1 MLYTCKYQF
10 ENISL
15 YLVAT
20 ETHLINIQFTQPQ
33 KALLQ
38 TTELLSMAT
47 IQLDEYFQGKRTT
60 FSLPFKLTGT
70 PFQLAVWKEL
80 QNIPYGKT
88 TSYKEITQKINKPK
102 AYRAVGMANN
112 KNPLP
117 IIIPCHRVIGSDGR
131 LTGYAGG
138 TARKLAL
145 LQLEGVDCKEQY
157 QPRRDGDCK

>member
-70 PFQLAVWKEL
+70 PFQLAAWKEL

-88 TSYKEITQKINKPK
+88 TSYKEIAQKINKPK

-117 IIIPCHRVIGSDGR
+117 IIIPCHRVIGSNGK
-131 LTGYAGG
+131 LIGYAGG
-138 TARKLAL
+138 LNLKNYL
-145 LQLEGVDCKEQY
+145 LELEKSHTNF
-157 QPRRDGDCK
+157 

>member
-1 MLYTCKYQF
+1 MFYSCKYQF

-60 FSLPFKLTGT
+60 FSLPFKLIGT

-80 QNIPYGKT
+80 QNIPYGQT
-88 TSYKEITQKINKPK
+88 TSYKEIAQKINKPK

-117 IIIPCHRVIGSDGR
+117 IIIPCHRVIGSNGK
-131 LTGYAGG
+131 LIGYAGG
-138 TARKLAL
+138 LKLKNYL
-145 LQLEGVDCKEQY
+145 LELEKSHTNF
-157 QPRRDGDCK
+157 

>member
-1 MLYTCKYQF
+1 MFYFCKYQF

-80 QNIPYGKT
+80 QNIPYGQT
-88 TSYKEITQKINKPK
+88 TSYKEIAQKINKPK
-102 AYRAVGMANN
+102 ACRAVGMANN

-117 IIIPCHRVIGSDGR
+117 IIIPCHRVIGSNGK
-131 LTGYAGG
+131 LIGYAGG
-138 TARKLAL
+138 LKLKNYL
-145 LQLEGVDCKEQY
+145 LELEQSHTNF
-157 QPRRDGDCK
+157 

>member
-80 QNIPYGKT
+80 QNIPYGQT
-88 TSYKEITQKINKPK
+88 TSYKEIAQKINKPK

-117 IIIPCHRVIGSDGR
+117 IIISCHRVIGSNGK
-131 LTGYAGG
+131 LIGYAGG
-138 TARKLAL
+138 LKLKNYL
-145 LQLEGVDCKEQY
+145 LELEKSHTNF
-157 QPRRDGDCK
+157 

>member
-80 QNIPYGKT
+80 QNIPYGQT
-88 TSYKEITQKINKPK
+88 TSYKEIAQKINKPK
-102 AYRAVGMANN
+102 ACRAVGMANN

-117 IIIPCHRVIGSDGR
+117 IIIPCHRVIGSNGK
-131 LTGYAGG
+131 LIGYAGG
-138 TARKLAL
+138 LNLKNYL
-145 LQLEGVDCKEQY
+145 LELEKSHTNF
-157 QPRRDGDCK
+157 

>member
-47 IQLDEYFQGKRTT
+47 IQLDEYLQGKRTT

-88 TSYKEITQKINKPK
+88 TSYKEIAQKINKPK

-117 IIIPCHRVIGSDGR
+117 IIIPCHRVIGSNGK
-131 LTGYAGG
+131 LIGYAGG
-138 TARKLAL
+138 LKLKNYL
-145 LQLEGVDCKEQY
+145 LELEKSHTNL
-157 QPRRDGDCK
+157 

>member
-20 ETHLINIQFTQPQ
+20 ETHVINIQFTQPQ

-38 TTELLSMAT
+38 TTELLSMTT
-47 IQLDEYFQGKRTT
+47 IQLDEYFQRKRTT

-80 QNIPYGKT
+80 QNIPYGQP
-88 TSYKEITQKINKPK
+88 TSYKEIAQKINKPK

-117 IIIPCHRVIGSDGR
+117 IIIPCHRVIGSNGK
-131 LTGYAGG
+131 LIGYAGG
-138 TARKLAL
+138 LKLKNYL
-145 LQLEGVDCKEQY
+145 LELEKSHTNF
-157 QPRRDGDCK
+157 

>member
-1 MLYTCKYQF
+1 MVYFCKYQF

-15 YLVAT
+15 YLVAS

-80 QNIPYGKT
+80 QNIPYGQT
-88 TSYKEITQKINKPK
+88 TSYKEIAQKINKPK

-117 IIIPCHRVIGSDGR
+117 IIIPCHRVIGSNGK
-131 LTGYAGG
+131 LIGYAGG
-138 TARKLAL
+138 LKLKNYL
-145 LQLEGVDCKEQY
+145 LELEKSHTNF
-157 QPRRDGDCK
+157 

>member
-1 MLYTCKYQF
+1 MFYSCKYQF

-47 IQLDEYFQGKRTT
+47 IQLDEYLQGKRTT

-88 TSYKEITQKINKPK
+88 TSYKEIAQKINKPK

-117 IIIPCHRVIGSDGR
+117 IIIPCHRVIGSNGK
-131 LTGYAGG
+131 LIGYAGG
-138 TARKLAL
+138 LKLKNYL
-145 LQLEGVDCKEQY
+145 LELEKSHTNF
-157 QPRRDGDCK
+157 

>member
-1 MLYTCKYQF
+1 MFYSCKYQF

-80 QNIPYGKT
+80 QNIPYGQT
-88 TSYKEITQKINKPK
+88 TSYKEIAQKINKPK
-102 AYRAVGMANN
+102 ACRAVGMANN

-117 IIIPCHRVIGSDGR
+117 IIIPCHCVIGSNGK
-131 LTGYAGG
+131 LIGYAGG
-138 TARKLAL
+138 LKLKNYL
-145 LQLEGVDCKEQY
+145 LELEKSHTNF
-157 QPRRDGDCK
+157 

>member
-1 MLYTCKYQF
+1 MFYSCKYQF

-88 TSYKEITQKINKPK
+88 TSYKEIAQKINKPK

-117 IIIPCHRVIGSDGR
+117 IIIPCHRVIGSNGK
-131 LTGYAGG
+131 LIGYAGG
-138 TARKLAL
+138 LKLKNYL
-145 LQLEGVDCKEQY
+145 LKLEKSHTNF
-157 QPRRDGDCK
+157 

>member
-1 MLYTCKYQF
+1 MFYSCKYQF

-15 YLVAT
+15 YLIAT

-47 IQLDEYFQGKRTT
+47 IQLDEYFQGKRTI

-80 QNIPYGKT
+80 QNIPYGQT
-88 TSYKEITQKINKPK
+88 TSYKEIAQKINKPK
-102 AYRAVGMANN
+102 ACRAVGMANN

-117 IIIPCHRVIGSDGR
+117 IIIPCHRVIGSNGK
-131 LTGYAGG
+131 LIGYAGG
-138 TARKLAL
+138 LKLKNYL
-145 LQLEGVDCKEQY
+145 LELEKSHTNF
-157 QPRRDGDCK
+157 

>member
-88 TSYKEITQKINKPK
+88 TSYKEIAQKINKPK

-117 IIIPCHRVIGSDGR
+117 IIIPCHRVIGSNGK
-131 LTGYAGG
+131 LIGYASGL
-138 TARKLAL
+138 KLKNYL
-145 LQLEGVDCKEQY
+145 LELEKSHTNF
-157 QPRRDGDCK
+157 

>member
-1 MLYTCKYQF
+1 MFYFCKYQF

-20 ETHLINIQFTQPQ
+20 ETHLVNIQFTQPQ

-47 IQLDEYFQGKRTT
+47 IQLDEYFQGKRTV

-70 PFQLAVWKEL
+70 PFQLAVWKKL
-80 QNIPYGKT
+80 QNIPYGQT
-88 TSYKEITQKINKPK
+88 TSYKEIAQKINKPK

-117 IIIPCHRVIGSDGR
+117 IIIPCHRVIGSNGK
-131 LTGYAGG
+131 LIGYAGG
-138 TARKLAL
+138 LNLKNYL
-145 LQLEGVDCKEQY
+145 LELEKSHTNF
-157 QPRRDGDCK
+157 

>member
-1 MLYTCKYQF
+1 MVYFCKYQF

-80 QNIPYGKT
+80 QNIPYGQT
-88 TSYKEITQKINKPK
+88 TSYKEIAQKINKPK

-117 IIIPCHRVIGSDGR
+117 IIIPCHRVIGSNGK
-131 LTGYAGG
+131 LIGYAGG
-138 TARKLAL
+138 LKLKNYL
-145 LQLEGVDCKEQY
+145 LKLEKSHTNF
-157 QPRRDGDCK
+157 

>member
-1 MLYTCKYQF
+1 MVYFYKYQF

-15 YLVAT
+15 YLIAT

-88 TSYKEITQKINKPK
+88 TSYKEIAQKINKPK
-102 AYRAVGMANN
+102 ACRAVGMANN

-117 IIIPCHRVIGSDGR
+117 IIIPCHRVIGSNGK
-131 LTGYAGG
+131 LIGYAGG
-138 TARKLAL
+138 LKLKNYL
-145 LQLEGVDCKEQY
+145 LELEKSHTNF
-157 QPRRDGDCK
+157 

>member
-1 MLYTCKYQF
+1 MFYFCKYQF

-70 PFQLAVWKEL
+70 TFQLAVWKEL
-80 QNIPYGKT
+80 QNIPYGQT
-88 TSYKEITQKINKPK
+88 TSYKEIAQKINKPK

-117 IIIPCHRVIGSDGR
+117 IIIPCHRVIGSNGK
-131 LTGYAGG
+131 LIGYAGG
-138 TARKLAL
+138 LKLKNYL
-145 LQLEGVDCKEQY
+145 LELEKSHTNF
-157 QPRRDGDCK
+157 

>member
-1 MLYTCKYQF
+1 MFYFCKYQF

-15 YLVAT
+15 YLVST

-47 IQLDEYFQGKRTT
+47 IQLDEYFQGKRTV

-80 QNIPYGKT
+80 QNIPYGQT
-88 TSYKEITQKINKPK
+88 TSYKEIAQKINKPK

-117 IIIPCHRVIGSDGR
+117 IIIPCHRVIGSNGK
-131 LTGYAGG
+131 LIGYAGG
-138 TARKLAL
+138 LKLKNYL
-145 LQLEGVDCKEQY
+145 LKLEKSHTNF
-157 QPRRDGDCK
+157 

>member
-1 MLYTCKYQF
+1 MFYSCKYQF
-10 ENISL
+10 KNISL

-80 QNIPYGKT
+80 QNIPYGQT
-88 TSYKEITQKINKPK
+88 TSYKEIAQKINKPK
-102 AYRAVGMANN
+102 ACRAVGMANN

-117 IIIPCHRVIGSDGR
+117 IIIPCHRVIGSNGK
-131 LTGYAGG
+131 LIGYAGG
-138 TARKLAL
+138 LNLKNYL
-145 LQLEGVDCKEQY
+145 LELEKSHTNF
-157 QPRRDGDCK
+157 

>member
-1 MLYTCKYQF
+1 MFYFYKYQF

-15 YLVAT
+15 YLIAT

-88 TSYKEITQKINKPK
+88 TSYKEIAQKINKPK

-117 IIIPCHRVIGSDGR
+117 IIIPCHRVIGSNGK
-131 LTGYAGG
+131 LIGYAGG
-138 TARKLAL
+138 LKLKNYL
-145 LQLEGVDCKEQY
+145 LELEQSHTNF
-157 QPRRDGDCK
+157 

>member
-1 MLYTCKYQF
+1 MFYSCKYQF

-15 YLVAT
+15 YLVAA

-80 QNIPYGKT
+80 QNIPYGQT
-88 TSYKEITQKINKPK
+88 TSYKEIAQKINKPK
-102 AYRAVGMANN
+102 ACRAVGMANN

-117 IIIPCHRVIGSDGR
+117 IIIPCHRVIGSNGK
-131 LTGYAGG
+131 LIGYAGG
-138 TARKLAL
+138 LKLKNYL
-145 LQLEGVDCKEQY
+145 LELENSHTNF
-157 QPRRDGDCK
+157 

>member
-1 MLYTCKYQF
+1 MFYFCKYQF

-80 QNIPYGKT
+80 QNIPYGQT
-88 TSYKEITQKINKPK
+88 TSYKEISQKINKPK
-102 AYRAVGMANN
+102 AYRAVGVANN

-117 IIIPCHRVIGSDGR
+117 IIIPCHRVIGSNGK
-131 LTGYAGG
+131 LIGYAGG
-138 TARKLAL
+138 LKLKNYL
-145 LQLEGVDCKEQY
+145 LELEKSHTNF
-157 QPRRDGDCK
+157 

>member
-1 MLYTCKYQF
+1 MFYFCKYQF

-88 TSYKEITQKINKPK
+88 TSYKEIAQKINKPK

-117 IIIPCHRVIGSDGR
+117 IIIPCHRVIGSNGK
-131 LTGYAGG
+131 LIGYAGG
-138 TARKLAL
+138 LKLKNYL
-145 LQLEGVDCKEQY
+145 LELEKSHT
-157 QPRRDGDCK
+157 KF

>member
-70 PFQLAVWKEL
+70 PFQLAVWKKL
-80 QNIPYGKT
+80 QNIPYGQT
-88 TSYKEITQKINKPK
+88 TSYKEIAQKINKPK
-102 AYRAVGMANN
+102 ACRAVGMANN

-117 IIIPCHRVIGSDGR
+117 IIIPCHRVIGSNGK
-131 LTGYAGG
+131 LIGYAGG
-138 TARKLAL
+138 LKLKNYL
-145 LQLEGVDCKEQY
+145 LELEKSHTNF
-157 QPRRDGDCK
+157 

>member
-1 MLYTCKYQF
+1 MFYSCKYQF

-47 IQLDEYFQGKRTT
+47 ILLDEYFQGKRTT

-80 QNIPYGKT
+80 QNIPYGQT
-88 TSYKEITQKINKPK
+88 TSYKEIAQKINKPK
-102 AYRAVGMANN
+102 ACRAVGMANN

-117 IIIPCHRVIGSDGR
+117 IIIPCHRVIGSNGK
-131 LTGYAGG
+131 LIGYAGG
-138 TARKLAL
+138 LKLKNYL
-145 LQLEGVDCKEQY
+145 LELEKSHTNF
-157 QPRRDGDCK
+157 

>member
-1 MLYTCKYQF
+1 MVYFCKYQF

-70 PFQLAVWKEL
+70 PFQLTVWKEL

-88 TSYKEITQKINKPK
+88 TSYKEIAQKINKPK

-117 IIIPCHRVIGSDGR
+117 IIIPCHRVIGSNGK
-131 LTGYAGG
+131 LIGYAGG
-138 TARKLAL
+138 LNLKNYL
-145 LQLEGVDCKEQY
+145 LELEKSHTNF
-157 QPRRDGDCK
+157 

>member
-80 QNIPYGKT
+80 QNIPYGQT
-88 TSYKEITQKINKPK
+88 TSYKEIAQKINKPK

-117 IIIPCHRVIGSDGR
+117 IIIPCHRVIGSNGK
-131 LTGYAGG
+131 LIGYAGG
-138 TARKLAL
+138 LKLKNYL
-145 LQLEGVDCKEQY
+145 LELEKSHTNF
-157 QPRRDGDCK
+157 

>member
-1 MLYTCKYQF
+1 MFYSCKYQF

-88 TSYKEITQKINKPK
+88 TSYKEIAQKINKPK
-102 AYRAVGMANN
+102 ACRAVGMANN

-117 IIIPCHRVIGSDGR
+117 IVIPCHRVIGSNGK
-131 LTGYAGG
+131 LIGYAGG
-138 TARKLAL
+138 LNLKNYL
-145 LQLEGVDCKEQY
+145 LELEKSHTNF
-157 QPRRDGDCK
+157 

>member
-80 QNIPYGKT
+80 QNIPYGQT
-88 TSYKEITQKINKPK
+88 TSYKEIAQKINKPK
-102 AYRAVGMANN
+102 ACRAVGMANN

-117 IIIPCHRVIGSDGR
+117 IIIPCHRVIGSNGK
-131 LTGYAGG
+131 LIGYAGG
-138 TARKLAL
+138 LKLKNYL
-145 LQLEGVDCKEQY
+145 LELEKSHTNF
-157 QPRRDGDCK
+157 

>member
-80 QNIPYGKT
+80 QNIPYGQT
-88 TSYKEITQKINKPK
+88 TSYKEIAQKINKPK

-117 IIIPCHRVIGSDGR
+117 IIIPCHRVIGSNGK
-131 LTGYAGG
+131 LIGYAGG
-138 TARKLAL
+138 LKLKNYL
-145 LQLEGVDCKEQY
+145 LKSHTNF
-157 QPRRDGDCK
+157 

>member
-60 FSLPFKLTGT
+60 FSLPFKLIGT

-80 QNIPYGKT
+80 QNIPYGQT
-88 TSYKEITQKINKPK
+88 TSYKEIAQKINKPK

-112 KNPLP
+112 KNPLL
-117 IIIPCHRVIGSDGR
+117 IIIPCHRVIGSNGK
-131 LTGYAGG
+131 LIGYAGG
-138 TARKLAL
+138 LNLKNYL
-145 LQLEGVDCKEQY
+145 LELEKSHTNF
-157 QPRRDGDCK
+157 

>member
-88 TSYKEITQKINKPK
+88 TSYKEIAQKINKPK

-112 KNPLP
+112 KNPFP
-117 IIIPCHRVIGSDGR
+117 IIIPCHRVIGSNGK
-131 LTGYAGG
+131 LIGYAGG
-138 TARKLAL
+138 LKLKNYL
-145 LQLEGVDCKEQY
+145 LELEKSHTNF
-157 QPRRDGDCK
+157 

>member
-47 IQLDEYFQGKRTT
+47 IQLDEYFQGKRTP

-80 QNIPYGKT
+80 QNIPYGQT
-88 TSYKEITQKINKPK
+88 TSYKEIAQKINKPK

-117 IIIPCHRVIGSDGR
+117 IIIPCHRVIGSNGK
-131 LTGYAGG
+131 LIGYAGG
-138 TARKLAL
+138 LKLKNYL
-145 LQLEGVDCKEQY
+145 LELEKSHTNF
-157 QPRRDGDCK
+157 

>member
-1 MLYTCKYQF
+1 MFYSCKYQF

-80 QNIPYGKT
+80 QNIPYGQT
-88 TSYKEITQKINKPK
+88 TSYKEIAQKINKPK
-102 AYRAVGMANN
+102 ACRAVGMANN

-117 IIIPCHRVIGSDGR
+117 IIIPCHRVIGSNGK
-131 LTGYAGG
+131 LIGYAGG
-138 TARKLAL
+138 LNLKNYL
-145 LQLEGVDCKEQY
+145 LVLEKSHTNF
-157 QPRRDGDCK
+157 

>member
-1 MLYTCKYQF
+1 MFYFCKYQF

-80 QNIPYGKT
+80 QNIPYGQT
-88 TSYKEITQKINKPK
+88 TSYKEIAQKINKPK

-117 IIIPCHRVIGSDGR
+117 IIIPCHRVIGSNGK
-131 LTGYAGG
+131 LIGYAGG
-138 TARKLAL
+138 LKLKNYL
-145 LQLEGVDCKEQY
+145 LELEQSHTNF
-157 QPRRDGDCK
+157 

>member
-47 IQLDEYFQGKRTT
+47 IQLDEYLQGKRTT

-80 QNIPYGKT
+80 QNIPYGQT
-88 TSYKEITQKINKPK
+88 TSYKEIAQKINKPK

-117 IIIPCHRVIGSDGR
+117 IIIPCHRVIGSNGK
-131 LTGYAGG
+131 LIGYAGG
-138 TARKLAL
+138 LKLKNYL
-145 LQLEGVDCKEQY
+145 LELEKSHTNF
-157 QPRRDGDCK
+157 

>member
-1 MLYTCKYQF
+1 MFYSCKYQF

-70 PFQLAVWKEL
+70 PFQLAVWKKL
-80 QNIPYGKT
+80 QNIPYGQT
-88 TSYKEITQKINKPK
+88 TSYKEIAQKINKPK

-117 IIIPCHRVIGSDGR
+117 IIIPCHRVIGSNGK
-131 LTGYAGG
+131 LIGYAGG
-138 TARKLAL
+138 LKLKNYL
-145 LQLEGVDCKEQY
+145 LELEKSHTNF
-157 QPRRDGDCK
+157 

>member
-1 MLYTCKYQF
+1 MFYFCKYQF

-47 IQLDEYFQGKRTT
+47 IQLDEYFQGKRTV

-80 QNIPYGKT
+80 QNIPYGQT
-88 TSYKEITQKINKPK
+88 TSYKEIAQKINKPK
-102 AYRAVGMANN
+102 ACRAVGMANN

-117 IIIPCHRVIGSDGR
+117 IIIPCHRVIGSNGK
-131 LTGYAGG
+131 LIGYAGG
-138 TARKLAL
+138 LKLKNYL
-145 LQLEGVDCKEQY
+145 LELEKSHTNF
-157 QPRRDGDCK
+157 

>member
-1 MLYTCKYQF
+1 MFYSCKYQF

-38 TTELLSMAT
+38 TTELLSIAT

-80 QNIPYGKT
+80 QNIPYGQT
-88 TSYKEITQKINKPK
+88 TSYKEIAQKINKPK

-117 IIIPCHRVIGSDGR
+117 IIIPCHRVIGSNGK
-131 LTGYAGG
+131 LIGYAGG
-138 TARKLAL
+138 LKLKNYL
-145 LQLEGVDCKEQY
+145 LELEKSHTNF
-157 QPRRDGDCK
+157 